1 MSNTRWLARLLK
13 WVFLVFTVFMG
24 IGALA
29 IVVVLAIDPTLPHGT
44 RIGTIDVEML
54 GQTGT
59 IVFKN
64 STLVAS
70 MFHSGL
76 TARVDDANALF
87 ELVKHIGL
95 PVALLSVLYFGGL
108 FELLRRLF
116 RNVVRGES
124 FTRQSMRLVQVI
136 GLSLV
141 AYSIMSMVAEGWFQ
155 YELYSYLAKH
165 ATIWI
170 SGAQI
175 HLPQPDSDNFRIVG
189 GGSPFGSP
197 LFFSGLLVLALS
209 EVFRQGLVLKNEND
223 LTV

>member
-24 IGALA
+24 IAALA
-29 IVVVLAIDPTLPHGT
+29 IVVVLVVDPKLPHGT
-44 RIGTIDVEML
+44 RIGTFDIEML

-59 IVFKN
+59 VVFKN
-64 STLVAS
+64 ATLNAS
-70 MFHSGL
+70 MFHNGVS
-76 TARVDDANALF
+76 ARVDDANGLF
-87 ELVKHIGL
+87 DLVKHIGL
-95 PVALLSVLYFGGL
+95 PVALLSVLYFAGL
-108 FELLRRLF
+108 FELMRRLF

-124 FTRQSMRLVQVI
+124 FTRQTMRLVQVI

-141 AYSIMSMVAEGWFQ
+141 VYSIVSMVAEGWFQ
-155 YELYSYLAKH
+155 YELYGYLANH
-165 ATIWI
+165 ATVLI

-175 HLPQPDSDNFRIVG
+175 HLPQPDGYNFKISG

-197 LFFSGLLVLALS
+197 YFFTGLLVLALS

>member
-13 WVFLVFTVFMG
+13 WAFLVFTVFMG
-24 IGALA
+24 ISALA
-29 IVVVLAIDPTLPHGT
+29 IVVVLVIDPKLPHGT
-44 RIGTIDVEML
+44 RIGTFNVDML

-59 IVFKN
+59 IVFQN

-76 TARVDDANALF
+76 RARVDDTNGLF
-87 ELVKHIGL
+87 ELLKHIGL

-108 FELLRRLF
+108 FDLLRRLF

-141 AYSIMSMVAEGWFQ
+141 VFSIVSMVVEGWFQ
-155 YELYSYLAKH
+155 YELYSYLATH

-175 HLPQPDSDNFRIVG
+175 HLPQPDGDNFSISS
-189 GGSPFGSP
+189 GSPFGSSY
-197 LFFSGLLVLALS
+197 FFTGLLVLALS
-209 EVFRQGLVLKNEND
+209 EVFRQGLALKSDHD
-223 LTV
+223 LTI